1 MCTELGLE
9 NNNRNSRETNKKLT
23 HVSISAGDNMISMKS
38 LISNI
43 NDNAW
48 HHTALTIEYGGNLVF
63 EVDGYP
69 IVKPLST
76 SIFNFEGMY

>member
-1 MCTELGLE
+1 
-9 NNNRNSRETNKKLT
+9 
-23 HVSISAGDNMISMKS
+23 MISMKS